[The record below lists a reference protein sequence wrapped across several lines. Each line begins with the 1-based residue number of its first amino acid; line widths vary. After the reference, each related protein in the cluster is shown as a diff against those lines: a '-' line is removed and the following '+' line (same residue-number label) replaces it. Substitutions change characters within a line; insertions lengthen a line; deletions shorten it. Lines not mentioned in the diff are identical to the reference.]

1 MSTTHIIIGETRHA
15 LVARAGARHAVC
27 DRECPRCG
35 VEPLCVSGRAMRP
48 SDDDLAWEADGHC
61 IACRE
66 HVGLIRH
73 EPDTLFGVREDETV
87 LHGRARVYG

>member
-1 MSTTHIIIGETRHA
+1 MSTTITIDGTRRA
-15 LVARAGARHAVC
+15 LVAREGAKHAVADC
-27 DRECPRCG
+27 VCPRCG

-48 SDDDLAWEADGHC
+48 SDDDQAWEADGHC